1 MRSVRRAAEAQEAL
15 PLDLPA
21 PERAARRPTPAP
33 TPTAKG
39 ATKDATKDDRGDH
52 RIRLRNDALASRG
65 WPAGTEL
72 LVSADRRPRRGEVA
86 LVREGGRLRIG
97 VLEVQFGRSV
107 LRTDHGAT
115 LLGSSARMVGVVTV
129 AGAPLEGMP
138 MAVLGP

>member
-21 PERAARRPTPAP
+21 PEPAAQRPAP
-33 TPTAKG
+33 APPPAGKAG
-39 ATKDATKDDRGDH
+39 KSDSGDH

-115 LLGSSARMVGVVTV
+115 LLGSSARVVGVVTV